1 MKNLTILF
9 ALVFSFISIGVIAKK
24 NLINTKS
31 FFSLPMLITLQ
42 QKAIVN
48 QLTNLTTHWPNAKYE
63 VVIHSMGLPF
73 VMTSKSKQM
82 QAIKALRAK
91 GVRFLVCENT
101 MKNQKVTKDQLISEV
116 EYVPVGIAE
125 IVEKQEQGWSYIKGG
140 FRAIKN
146 YKTKLYTILHHLI
159 ML

>member
-1 MKNLTILF
+1 MKNLPILF
-9 ALVFSFISIGVIAKK
+9 ILVFSMISIGALAQKK
-24 NLINTKS
+24 PNNHKIVFQFTNAND
-31 FFSLPMLITLQ
+31 TLQ

-48 QLTNLTTHWPNAKYE
+48 QLTNLTNHWPKAKYE

-73 VMTSKSKQM
+73 VMSSKSKQI

-101 MKNQKVTKDQLISEV
+101 LKSQKVTKDQLITEV

-140 FRAIKN
+140 F
-146 YKTKLYTILHHLI
+146 
-159 ML
+159 

>member
-9 ALVFSFISIGVIAKK
+9 VFVFSMISIGALAQKK
-24 NLINTKS
+24 PNNHKIVFQFTNAND
-31 FFSLPMLITLQ
+31 TLQ

-48 QLTNLTTHWPNAKYE
+48 QLTNLTNHWPNAKYE

-73 VMTSKSKQM
+73 VMSSKSKQI

-101 MKNQKVTKDQLISEV
+101 LKGQKVTKDQLITEV

-140 FRAIKN
+140 F
-146 YKTKLYTILHHLI
+146 
-159 ML
+159 

>member
-1 MKNLTILF
+1 MKNGTLLF
-9 ALVFSFISIGVIAKK
+9 ILVFSMISIGALAQKK
-24 NLINTKS
+24 PNNHKIVFQFTNATD
-31 FFSLPMLITLQ
+31 TLQ

-48 QLTNLTTHWPNAKYE
+48 QLKNMTTHWPNAKYE

-73 VMTSKSKQM
+73 VMSEKSKQIG
-82 QAIKALRAK
+82 AIKALKAK

-101 MKNQKVTKDQLISEV
+101 MKSQKVTKDQLIPEV

-140 FRAIKN
+140 F
-146 YKTKLYTILHHLI
+146 
-159 ML
+159 

>member
-9 ALVFSFISIGVIAKK
+9 VFVFSMISIGALAQKK
-24 NLINTKS
+24 PNNHKIVFQFTNAND
-31 FFSLPMLITLQ
+31 TLQ

-48 QLTNLTTHWPNAKYE
+48 QLTNLTNHWPNAKYE

-73 VMTSKSKQM
+73 VMSSKSKQI

-101 MKNQKVTKDQLISEV
+101 LKSQKVTKDQLITEV

-125 IVEKQEQGWSYIKGG
+125 IVEKQEQGWTYIKGG
-140 FRAIKN
+140 F
-146 YKTKLYTILHHLI
+146 
-159 ML
+159 

>member
-9 ALVFSFISIGVIAKK
+9 ALVFSFISIGVIAQKK
-24 NLINTKS
+24 SDKHKIIFQFTNAND
-31 FFSLPMLITLQ
+31 TLQ

-140 FRAIKN
+140 F
-146 YKTKLYTILHHLI
+146 
-159 ML
+159 

>member
-1 MKNLTILF
+1 MKNLTLSFI
-9 ALVFSFISIGVIAKK
+9 LVFSMISIAALAQKK
-24 NLINTKS
+24 PNNHKIVFQFTNATD
-31 FFSLPMLITLQ
+31 TLQ

-48 QLTNLTTHWPNAKYE
+48 QLKNMTTHWPNAKYE

-73 VMTSKSKQM
+73 VMSEKSKQIG
-82 QAIKALRAK
+82 AIKALKAK

-101 MKNQKVTKDQLISEV
+101 MKSQKVTKDQLIPEV

-140 FRAIKN
+140 F
-146 YKTKLYTILHHLI
+146 
-159 ML
+159 